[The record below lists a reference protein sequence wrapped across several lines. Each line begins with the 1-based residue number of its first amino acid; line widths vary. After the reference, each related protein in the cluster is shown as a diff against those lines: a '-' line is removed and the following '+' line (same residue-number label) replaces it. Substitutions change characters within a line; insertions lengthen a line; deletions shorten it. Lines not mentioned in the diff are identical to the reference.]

1 MFRINTLKKKLVI
14 GVFIAFV
21 CPYMIS
27 SVSIVEFI
35 KDDVKNNFI
44 KLSDQQIDN
53 VDSTISNDIIN
64 PAYYAIDVLCR
75 EDSTKRLIET
85 IDNRVIVLPT
95 ELDISHYQSLVSYY
109 KTQQY
114 MDAIGIASENG
125 GYFIYPGAS
134 DDFSQYDPRRRE
146 WYRAAIIKHKQ
157 PNLNGPYHR
166 LSGLL
171 ILSVSQ
177 AVLDDEDNII
187 GVMFL
192 GWDLQNFQH
201 RIEQYKLGATG
212 YMMVLDQNNKFIVSP
227 KNHSWLSKQPIDLGL
242 FDLEQLENKTDGMH
256 EVTLNGTKKYIRIK
270 ITDTGWKIIS
280 VIDADELSEQ
290 IFDVIKKIIGIF
302 VITLLIVVLAIGTL
316 AKSFTTAIE
325 SLSEVAT
332 SITQGNRIV
341 HFNIKQND
349 EIGTLANSINQMVK
363 ELFKRENEF
372 KTLIENTQDGISRI
386 DKNLQYVYVN
396 PAMQNLFDVPVKSFI
411 GKTMNDMLPDKN
423 WIQAITVNEQ
433 QVFNTGLEVT
443 FLQEYCR
450 ANGETSYIHVHVIPE
465 FDQSNQVETVLCVF
479 RDVTQLKDM
488 EKAVARANSLNLVGE
503 MAAGIAHEVRNPM
516 AAVRGYLQFLSLKD
530 VGVKYSEQFKT
541 MIEEIDNANAI
552 IKEFLALAKDRT
564 IDLNRTDLNSII
576 EAVFPLLLA
585 DARMINKDIVINL
598 QPLPMLLLD
607 EKQIR
612 QLLFNLVRNGQDAM
626 MMKSHGVVTISTSV
640 RNQEVVLAIKDEG
653 AGISQHIIDKIGI
666 PFITTKDTGT
676 GLGLA
681 ICYSIAQRHNAHI
694 EFVTST
700 HGTIFYVSFT
710 IV

>member
-27 SVSIVEFI
+27 SVIIVEFI
-35 KDDVKNNFI
+35 KDDVKNDFI
-44 KLSDQQIDN
+44 KLSDQQIDKVN
-53 VDSTISNDIIN
+53 STISNDIIN
-64 PAYYAIDVLCR
+64 PAYYAIDALCR
-75 EDSTKRLIET
+75 EESTKRLIEA
-85 IDNRVIVLPT
+85 IDNRVIVSPT
-95 ELDISHYQSLVSYY
+95 KLDISHYQSLASFY
-109 KTQQY
+109 KTQRY
-114 MDAIGIASENG
+114 IDAIGIASEKG

-134 DDFSQYDPRRRE
+134 DDFSQYDSRKRE
-146 WYRAAIIKHKQ
+146 WYRAAITKHKE

-177 AVLDDEDNII
+177 AVLDDEGNVI

-201 RIEQYKLGATG
+201 QIEQYKLGATG
-212 YMMVLDQNNKFIVSP
+212 YMMVLDQNNKIIVSP
-227 KNHSWLSKQPIDLGL
+227 ENHSWLSKKPIDLGL
-242 FDLEQLENKTDGMH
+242 FDLEQPENKTDGMH
-256 EVTLNGTKKYIRIK
+256 EVMLNGTKKYIRIK
-270 ITDTGWKIIS
+270 IADTGWKIIS
-280 VIDADELSEQ
+280 VIDADELSGQ

-302 VITLLIVVLAIGTL
+302 VLTLLIVVLAIGTL

-325 SLSEVAT
+325 SLSKVTT
-332 SITQGNRIV
+332 SITQGNRRV
-341 HFNIKQND
+341 HFNIKRND

-363 ELFKRENEF
+363 ELFKREKEF
-372 KTLIENTQDGISRI
+372 KTLVENTQDGIIRI
-386 DKNLQYVYVN
+386 DKNLLYVYVN
-396 PAMQNLFDVPVKSFI
+396 PAMKTLFDLPIKSFI
-411 GKTMNDMLPDKN
+411 GRTMKDILPDKN
-423 WIQAITVNEQ
+423 WIQVMTVNKQ
-433 QVFNTGLEVT
+433 QVFSTGLEVT

-450 ANGETSYIHVHVIPE
+450 TNGETSYFHVHVIPE

-516 AAVRGYLQFLSLKD
+516 TAIRGYLQFLSLKE
-530 VGVKYSEQFKT
+530 VGLQYSEQFKT
-541 MIEEIDNANAI
+541 MIEEIDRTNAI

-564 IDLNRTDLNSII
+564 VDLNITDLNSII

-585 DARMINKDIVINL
+585 DARMINKDIVTNL

-612 QLLFNLVRNGQDAM
+612 QLLFNLVRNGLEAM
-626 MMKSHGVVTISTSV
+626 VMKSHGVVTISTSIH
-640 RNQEVVLAIKDEG
+640 NQEVVLSIKDEG
-653 AGISQHIIDKIGI
+653 AGISQSVIDKIGI

-681 ICYSIAQRHNAHI
+681 ICYSIAQRHNACI
-694 EFVTST
+694 EFATSPQ
-700 HGTIFYVSFT
+700 GTIFYVSFT
-710 IV
+710 IM

>member
-85 IDNRVIVLPT
+85 IDNRVIVSPT

-177 AVLDDEDNII
+177 AVLDDEGNII

-201 RIEQYKLGATG
+201 QIEQYKLGATG

-585 DARMINKDIVINL
+585 DARMINKDIVTNL

-626 MMKSHGVVTISTSV
+626 MKKSHGVVTISTSV

>member
-85 IDNRVIVLPT
+85 IDNRVIVSPT

-177 AVLDDEDNII
+177 AVLDDEGNII

-201 RIEQYKLGATG
+201 QIEQYKLGATG

-585 DARMINKDIVINL
+585 DARMINKDIVTNL
-598 QPLPMLLLD
+598 QPVPMLLLD

-626 MMKSHGVVTISTSV
+626 MKKSHGVVTISTSV

>member
-27 SVSIVEFI
+27 SMSIVKFI

-44 KLSDQQIDN
+44 KLSDQQIDKVN
-53 VDSTISNDIIN
+53 STISNDIIN
-64 PAYYAIDVLCR
+64 PAYFAIDVLCR
-75 EDSTKRLIET
+75 EDSTKRLIEA
-85 IDNRVIVLPT
+85 IDNRVIVSPT
-95 ELDISHYQSLVSYY
+95 ELDISHYQSLASFY
-109 KTQQY
+109 KTQRY
-114 MDAIGIASENG
+114 IDAIGIASEKG
-125 GYFIYPGAS
+125 GYFIYPSAS

-146 WYRAAIIKHKQ
+146 WYQAAITKFKQ
-157 PNLNGPYHR
+157 PNLNGPYPR

-177 AVLDDEDNII
+177 SVLDDKGNVI

-201 RIEQYKLGATG
+201 QIEQYKLGATG
-212 YMMVLDQNNKFIVSP
+212 YMMVLDQNNRIIVSP
-227 KNHSWLSKQPIDLGL
+227 ENHSWLSKKPIDLGL

-256 EVTLNGTKKYIRIK
+256 EIMLNGVKKYIRIK

-280 VIDADELSEQ
+280 VIDADELSGQ

-302 VITLLIVVLAIGTL
+302 VITLFIVLLAIGTL

-332 SITQGNRIV
+332 SITQGNRRF
-341 HFNIKQND
+341 HFNIKRND

-363 ELFKRENEF
+363 ELFKREKEF
-372 KTLIENTQDGISRI
+372 KTLVENTQDGISRI
-386 DKNLQYVYVN
+386 DKNLLYVYVN
-396 PAMQNLFDVPVKSFI
+396 PAMQNLFDLPAKSFI
-411 GKTMNDMLPDKN
+411 GKTMNDILPDKN
-423 WIQAITVNEQ
+423 WIQVMTVNEQ
-433 QVFNTGLEVT
+433 QVFNTGREIT

-450 ANGETSYIHVHVIPE
+450 ANGETSYVHVHVIPE

-516 AAVRGYLQFLSLKD
+516 TAVRGYLQFLSLKE
-530 VGVKYSEQFKT
+530 VGLQFSEQFKT
-541 MIEEIDNANAI
+541 MIEELDHANAI

-564 IDLNRTDLNSII
+564 VDLNITDLNSII

-585 DARMINKDIVINL
+585 DARMINKDIVTNL

-612 QLLFNLVRNGQDAM
+612 QLLFNLVRNGLEAM
-626 MMKSHGVVTISTSV
+626 VMKSHGVVTISTSIH
-640 RNQEVVLAIKDEG
+640 NQEVVLSIKDEG
-653 AGISQHIIDKIGI
+653 PGISQRVIDKIGI

-681 ICYSIAQRHNAHI
+681 ICYSIAQRHNARI
-694 EFVTST
+694 EFVTSPQE
-700 HGTIFYVSFT
+700 TIFYVSFT

>member
-85 IDNRVIVLPT
+85 IDNRVIVSPT

-157 PNLNGPYHR
+157 PKLNGPYHR

-177 AVLDDEDNII
+177 AVLDDEGNII
-187 GVMFL
+187 GVVFL

-201 RIEQYKLGATG
+201 QIEQYKLGATG

-488 EKAVARANSLNLVGE
+488 EKAVVRANSLSLVGE

-585 DARMINKDIVINL
+585 DARMINKDIVTNL
-598 QPLPMLLLD
+598 QPVPMLLLD

-700 HGTIFYVSFT
+700 YGTIFYVSFT